1 MGWSGI
7 INLTDHIPL
16 SFATWRYLEDEAG
29 LVFLF
34 RLEPVGLSP
43 LRPVWDDVCRLSN
56 PDISLL
62 LSYGLEGYLMEA
74 VDVRVDVEAL
84 IRRCCRTFRTICLE
98 TLVSAGVVV
107 SSLIFGESRK

>member
-1 MGWSGI
+1 
-7 INLTDHIPL
+7 
-16 SFATWRYLEDEAG
+16 
-29 LVFLF
+29 
-34 RLEPVGLSP
+34 
-43 LRPVWDDVCRLSN
+43 
-56 PDISLL
+56 
-62 LSYGLEGYLMEA
+62 MEA